1 MELLGIGELAVLC
14 DVLDWTGLD
23 ISAGLVPQDVVCGVT
38 SKRAPP
44 YQASKDDLICPNST

>member
-23 ISAGLVPQDVVCGVT
+23 ISVGLVPQESCVWCHVQTG
-38 SKRAPP
+38 
-44 YQASKDDLICPNST
+44 STVPSQ